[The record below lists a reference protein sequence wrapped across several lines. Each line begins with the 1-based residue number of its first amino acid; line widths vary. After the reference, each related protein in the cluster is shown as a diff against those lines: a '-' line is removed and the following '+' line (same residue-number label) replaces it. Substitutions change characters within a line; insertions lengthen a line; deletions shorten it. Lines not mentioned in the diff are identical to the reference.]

1 MAGAFEIKMG
11 SPIFDST
18 FGTGRFENREFKE
31 KSMTNLEALRKVWN
45 MANHSI
51 DLGGRPWTDEEREAL
66 EKAKRLIED
75 GKVACPELNGENE
88 K

>member
-1 MAGAFEIKMG
+1 MG

-18 FGTGRFENREFKE
+18 FGTGRFENRECKE

-51 DLGGRPWTDEEREAL
+51 DLGGCPWTDEEKEAL
-66 EKAKRLIED
+66 QKAKQLID
-75 GKVACPELNGENE
+75 GGEAGCPALQESDNGVASS
-88 K
+88 KTA

>member
-1 MAGAFEIKMG
+1 MG

-31 KSMTNLEALRKVWN
+31 KSMTNIEALRKVWN

-51 DLGGRPWTDEEREAL
+51 DLGGRPWTDEEKEAL
-66 EKAKRLIED
+66 AKTKQLID
-75 GKVACPELNGENE
+75 GGEAGCPALQESNNVASS
-88 K
+88 KTI